1 MDQVNTR
8 DLRNSLKGKGEKRQ
22 VILSGRKGKTYSD
35 FIEKE
40 TDNTIK
46 VIASEQEPLVV
57 SLADGFG
64 ELGQVDYTKRFT
76 QDFTGVEV
84 ESNATNFVLLEKDS
98 NDLYTL
104 KTTKQQPI
112 YGSLLTSDRE
122 NKICASFNAP
132 SGSKTFSDPYGNFF
146 RFYGGS
152 EITNSYQIFN
162 RNTAYFNGAMGSYAI
177 CETPSLNTSDLDQWT
192 LEFNVKFNTLGV
204 YQVLVDG
211 GALIGGGNNPIHVL
225 LHNDNRMRIYLGDGS
240 GTWILSDGLIVHPLT
255 GTFGTILPYQI
266 VIEFKKTTVR
276 VYVDGALAALFNT
289 FVNVWNYK
297 TPHFQNFVL
306 GHRGDYTNYPFNGYI
321 SDFQFWPYAKYS
333 NLPSSR
339 TRTINAPVFSVNTQE
354 CVPDTIVP
362 DRYIKN
368 NKTIYFDFELPQG
381 STDITDYYGN
391 KLITSWSGSDVI
403 REPSVSSFYPAK
415 FGTKCLIR
423 LGSVYSANR
432 AQVKV
437 DLDTSKW
444 TIEFWHYYD
453 DGTGAYTILYTDVDY
468 SISISKT
475 DIFNK
480 QLQVL
485 LGNGGSWITTMTSSA
500 GVLNFGDWNHIA
512 LTYDGIRYRMFC
524 NGVLEGTYTPTT
536 AFEVYKPS
544 HLTLGHPFTNAV
556 VGVYVNCLQDSAYD
570 DFAVHNYC
578 KYTASFTPPTEPLS
592 NSIEPMYYY
601 DIARAEMYKGFYG
614 SLAKQP
620 AIFLGEVDTVGNEIT
635 DVISYSVGG
644 KTGPIELRGTPNEN
658 SVNATYFKHNIGDVN
673 LNIDMDFVF
682 IRNYTGY
689 LPGERIRDI
698 TSQGAIP
705 SKGISIL
712 NRNIFCHVFGV
723 DNYYNSF
730 NKTGGGNNPLVSSY
744 TGVGY
749 IEFNVERSW

>member
-46 VIASEQEPLVV
+46 IIASEQEPLVV

-64 ELGQVDYTKRFT
+64 ELGQVDYTKKFT
-76 QDFTGVEV
+76 QDFTGVPV
-84 ESNATNFVLLEKDS
+84 ESNATNFVLLEKDD
-98 NDLYTL
+98 NDLYSL

-289 FVNVWNYK
+289 FVNTWNYK

-339 TRTINAPVFSVNTQE
+339 TRTINAPVFSNGVNTQE

-453 DGTGAYTILYTDVDY
+453 DGTGLYTILFTDADY
-468 SISISKT
+468 SISISKGAT
-475 DIFNK
+475 NELI
-480 QLQVL
+480 VL

-544 HLTLGHPFTNAV
+544 HLTLGHPFTD
-556 VGVYVNCLQDSAYD
+556 VNCLQDSAYD

-635 DVISYSVGG
+635 DVVSYSVGG

-658 SVNATYFKHNIGDVN
+658 FANTTYFKHNIGDIN
-673 LNIDMDFVF
+673 LNIDIDFIMGRTYGGF
-682 IRNYTGY
+682 
-689 LPGERIRDI
+689 LPGERIKNVQVYS
-698 TSQGAIP
+698 SQYTTNGL
-705 SKGISIL
+705 SIL
-712 NRNIFCHVFGV
+712 TRNLFSHTMGNGGPYLIFRKSDGIADHGAF
-723 DNYYNSF
+723 
-730 NKTGGGNNPLVSSY
+730 TTTY
-744 TGVGY
+744 TGLGY